1 MRTAKTKY
9 SNINVVIE
17 AKSTWVAMNI
27 RESVPGASVRNSA
40 RGQGHEEGG
49 SAYVKVGSSLRSPP
63 GNA

>member
-27 RESVPGASVRNSA
+27 RESVPGASVRNSS
-40 RGQGHEEGG
+40 RGKGHEEGG
-49 SAYVKVGSSLRSPP
+49 SAYAKAGSSLRSPH
-63 GNA
+63 GNS